1 MSDNVSGT
9 GGDVDGLLAPQAVA
23 REVLAPYV
31 TGLVTSVLLIGIF
44 FALFARY
51 ARHDLKEHGIR
62 GRAVSWTVC
71 ILLVMCLGVS
81 YEEIVDTGVSQLR
94 SSEELYAGPPQSN
107 ILPILSGLTEAVCQ
121 AFLLVRTGAL
131 MENVIHRYVFYGLTG
146 LVILGGLLGSV
157 LYSSMGFLL
166 IKNVDTPIPPTVCQA
181 LWLWMSAGADIFIS
195 VALAYT
201 LHRRITNLG
210 GFNATT
216 EGLVK
221 KLITIALQTAAY
233 TSIMS
238 LIGASLSTA
247 YAHSTDFHTI
257 SIGQAFWLPLPALHG
272 ISLYTTLS
280 IRKTIASTLSNS
292 RENDS
297 LNPTLPRSGYSRNA
311 GDAAGGAVKLSTFR
325 VGDRRSHQH
334 TLPTTTQTGTLG
346 GVQVPLEVKVQQT
359 QQISFDMRDEFDE
372 EYSLEGKLKE
382 SL

>member
-1 MSDNVSGT
+1 MK
-9 GGDVDGLLAPQAVA
+9 
-23 REVLAPYV
+23 VL
-31 TGLVTSVLLIGIF
+31 
-44 FALFARY
+44 
-51 ARHDLKEHGIR
+51 RHDLKEHGLR

-81 YEEIVDTGVSQLR
+81 YEELVDTGVSQLR
-94 SSEELYAGPPQSN
+94 SSAELYAGPPQSN
-107 ILPILSGLTEAVCQ
+107 VLPILSGLTEAVCQ
-121 AFLLVRTGAL
+121 AFLLVRTGAP
-131 MENVIHRYVFYGLTG
+131 MESVIRRYVFYGLTG

-157 LYSSMGFLL
+157 LYSSMGFLVSFAL
-166 IKNVDTPIPPTVCQA
+166 I
-181 LWLWMSAGADIFIS
+181 LEFSADIFIS

-216 EGLVK
+216 EGLAK

-238 LIGASLSTA
+238 LVGASLSTA
-247 YAHSTDFHTI
+247 YSHSTDFHTI

-280 IRKTIASTLSNS
+280 IRKSIASTLSNS

-297 LNPTLPRSGYSRNA
+297 LDPTLPRGGYSRNA

-334 TLPTTTQTGTLG
+334 TLPTTSQTGTLG

-359 QQISFDMRDEFDE
+359 QQISFDVRDEFDE
-372 EYSLEGKLKE
+372 ECSLEGKLKE
-382 SL
+382 SLR

>member
-1 MSDNVSGT
+1 MSSP
-9 GGDVDGLLAPQAVA
+9 LQ
-23 REVLAPYV
+23 
-31 TGLVTSVLLIGIF
+31 
-44 FALFARY
+44 
-51 ARHDLKEHGIR
+51 
-62 GRAVSWTVC
+62 
-71 ILLVMCLGVS
+71 
-81 YEEIVDTGVSQLR
+81 
-94 SSEELYAGPPQSN
+94 
-107 ILPILSGLTEAVCQ
+107 
-121 AFLLVRTGAL
+121 
-131 MENVIHRYVFYGLTG
+131 
-146 LVILGGLLGSV
+146 
-157 LYSSMGFLL
+157 L
-166 IKNVDTPIPPTVCQA
+166 IKNADTPIPPTVCQA
-181 LWLWMSAGADIFIS
+181 LWLWLSASADIFIS

-297 LNPTLPRSGYSRNA
+297 LNPTHPRSAYSRNP
-311 GDAAGGAVKLSTFR
+311 GDAAGAVKLSTFR

-334 TLPTTTQTGTLG
+334 TLPTTSQTGTLG

-359 QQISFDMRDEFDE
+359 QQISFDVRDEFDE

>member
-1 MSDNVSGT
+1 MES
-9 GGDVDGLLAPQAVA
+9 
-23 REVLAPYV
+23 V
-31 TGLVTSVLLIGIF
+31 T
-44 FALFARY
+44 
-51 ARHDLKEHGIR
+51 
-62 GRAVSWTVC
+62 
-71 ILLVMCLGVS
+71 
-81 YEEIVDTGVSQLR
+81 
-94 SSEELYAGPPQSN
+94 
-107 ILPILSGLTEAVCQ
+107 
-121 AFLLVRTGAL
+121 
-131 MENVIHRYVFYGLTG
+131 HRYVFYGLTG
-146 LVILGGLLGSV
+146 LVILGGLLGFV

-181 LWLWMSAGADIFIS
+181 LWLWMSASADIFVS

-216 EGLVK
+216 EGLAK

-238 LIGASLSTA
+238 LVGASLSTA

-280 IRKTIASTLSNS
+280 IRKTITSTLSNS

-297 LNPTLPRSGYSRNA
+297 LNPKLPRGGYSRNV

-334 TLPTTTQTGTLG
+334 TLPTTSQTGTLG
-346 GVQVPLEVKVQQT
+346 GVQVLLEVKVQQT
-359 QQISFDMRDEFDE
+359 QQISFDVRDEFDE
-372 EYSLEGKLKE
+372 ARRSRG
-382 SL
+382 SSVT